1 MPNPGSSPANTSW
14 WKPTPDTI
22 AAYLSIDESKRLL
35 AGSSLQAPDAWQRRA
50 RATLGERLGRLIA
63 GVARTTMSITT
74 LGLSEVMYRLSQPG
88 ALAAA
93 PNVPPLDLVVGPHEA
108 AVLIVDGA
116 VAEVMTADRAQTH
129 DFWDRLS
136 GIVSRG
142 PHLEVVMIDLA
153 PSRLTLP
160 LTLQVGLDELA
171 CEVDAE
177 VAFSRAVLEKSLALL
192 SRIRVLRESDLN
204 AQASDSGRAS
214 FATVSTLAQALQR
227 RLQAKSAAFQ
237 CARGDAARLRTDAT
251 SLTAAQAEVTQFLN
265 EELFAF
271 GLAVQRCHLLVGR
284 SAAEDLEIARRKN
297 EIEQSRRSMEADI
310 QRIEMR
316 RRQELDRERQQIEL
330 EQKLDQ
336 SQGQSRLGQANEG
349 YRFAMARMVLQN
361 DADLAVIERDGFAKR
376 RESERLQEQL
386 DAQQAQML
394 QSQAHTADLQRQL
407 AGAQNELEVQRIKM
421 QIETERLKLASLAQE
436 QNLTNLRRIKEIE
449 REDALARS
457 RDAAE
462 MERARFAAAG
472 TLSPEQMLA
481 AMADKNPEIAK
492 ALAAKFAND
501 GSHAQRNAA
510 EQIQLMQKMQA
521 EMASIMREGLQA
533 NAQVAR
539 GMVDVTIRSTNAC
552 THCGKALQP
561 QWKACPYCGGAS

>member
-1 MPNPGSSPANTSW
+1 
-14 WKPTPDTI
+14 
-22 AAYLSIDESKRLL
+22 
-35 AGSSLQAPDAWQRRA
+35 
-50 RATLGERLGRLIA
+50 
-63 GVARTTMSITT
+63 
-74 LGLSEVMYRLSQPG
+74 
-88 ALAAA
+88 
-93 PNVPPLDLVVGPHEA
+93 LVVGPHEA

>member
-1 MPNPGSSPANTSW
+1 MPMPSSTPANTSW

-22 AAYLSIDESKRLL
+22 AAYLSIDEAKRLL
-35 AGSSLQAPDAWQRRA
+35 AGASLQAPDDWQRRA
-50 RATLGERLGRLIA
+50 RVTLGERLGRLFT
-63 GVARTTMSITT
+63 GVARTTLSIAS

-93 PNVPPLDLVVGPHEA
+93 PRVPPLDLVVGPNEA

-116 VAEVMTADRAQTH
+116 VAEIMTASRAQTH

-142 PHLEVVMIDLA
+142 PHLEVVMVDLA
-153 PSRLTLP
+153 PSRLTMP
-160 LTLQVGLDELA
+160 ITLQVGREDLP
-171 CEVDAE
+171 CEVDGE
-177 VAFSRAVLEKSLALL
+177 VAFSRPLLEKSLALL
-192 SRIRVLRESDLN
+192 SRVRTLRQADLN
-204 AQASDSGRAS
+204 AQAAS
-214 FATVSTLAQALQR
+214 EGKSTFATVTTLADALQR

-237 CARGDAARLRTDAT
+237 CARGVASALRSDAAT
-251 SLTAAQAEVTQFLN
+251 LTAAQDEVAQFLN
-265 EELFAF
+265 QELFAF

-284 SAAEDLEIARRKN
+284 SAAEDLEIARHKS
-297 EIEQSRRSMEADI
+297 EIEQARRSMEADI
-310 QRIEMR
+310 ERIEMR
-316 RRQELDRERQQIEL
+316 RRQELEHERLQIEL
-330 EQKLDQ
+330 EQKLE
-336 SQGQSRLGQANEG
+336 QGAGQARLGQANEG
-349 YRFAMARMVLQN
+349 HRFGLARMVLQN

-421 QIETERLKLASLAQE
+421 QIETERLKLAGLAQE

>member
-1 MPNPGSSPANTSW
+1 
-14 WKPTPDTI
+14 
-22 AAYLSIDESKRLL
+22 
-35 AGSSLQAPDAWQRRA
+35 
-50 RATLGERLGRLIA
+50 
-63 GVARTTMSITT
+63 
-74 LGLSEVMYRLSQPG
+74 
-88 ALAAA
+88 
-93 PNVPPLDLVVGPHEA
+93 
-108 AVLIVDGA
+108 
-116 VAEVMTADRAQTH
+116 
-129 DFWDRLS
+129 
-136 GIVSRG
+136 
-142 PHLEVVMIDLA
+142 
-153 PSRLTLP
+153 
-160 LTLQVGLDELA
+160 
-171 CEVDAE
+171 
-177 VAFSRAVLEKSLALL
+177 
-192 SRIRVLRESDLN
+192 
-204 AQASDSGRAS
+204 
-214 FATVSTLAQALQR
+214 
-227 RLQAKSAAFQ
+227 
-237 CARGDAARLRTDAT
+237 
-251 SLTAAQAEVTQFLN
+251 
-265 EELFAF
+265 
-271 GLAVQRCHLLVGR
+271 
-284 SAAEDLEIARRKN
+284 
-297 EIEQSRRSMEADI
+297 
-310 QRIEMR
+310 MR